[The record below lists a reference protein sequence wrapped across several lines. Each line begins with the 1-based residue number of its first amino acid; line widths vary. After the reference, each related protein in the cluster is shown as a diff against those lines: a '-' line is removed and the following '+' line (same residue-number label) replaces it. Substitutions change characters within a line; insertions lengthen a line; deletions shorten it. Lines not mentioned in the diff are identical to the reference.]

1 MTSDEAQ
8 VGTRVRTLRAWPGV
22 EVGDEGVIIQHYNL
36 GQYEGWLVA
45 WEPLPPYLNEREL
58 TFENM
63 PAYERGAPIRDG
75 FSDEELVTL
84 EVVK

>member
-1 MTSDEAQ
+1 MTVDEAQ
-8 VGTRVRTLRAWPGV
+8 VGTRVRTLRAWMGV
-22 EVGDEGVIIQHYNL
+22 ELGTEGVIVEHYSL

-45 WEPLPPYLNEREL
+45 WEPLPPHQNESEL

-63 PAYERGAPIRDG
+63 GALERGAPIRDG
-75 FSDEELVTL
+75 FSDEELVML